1 MNQIPPILTKSLD
14 HLVLPVSSLDTAR
27 SRLTA
32 LGFTVAPDGH
42 HPFGT
47 SNACVFFSDDTYFEP
62 LAIGDRDTY
71 QQEVARGN
79 GFLRRDQLYRADV
92 GENGFSL
99 IAMTSDDAN
108 KERERHLALGYDCG
122 PMVSFRRD
130 VEQPD
135 GSNRQISIN
144 LFITSTE
151 SSPNLAL
158 FSCQWLS
165 EKIIDDVHKTHAN
178 GVVEISSIAILS
190 DIESTEYFS
199 NIAGPFQPGTQSIEL
214 DNANLILM
222 SADELKQAY
231 DISNDANTEANPIG
245 ARAMAID
252 LVVTDIFYTAVV
264 LRISGIESKQIGKR
278 LVVAPADG
286 QGYTIA
292 FIEQDE
298 TNK

>member
-1 MNQIPPILTKSLD
+1 MIQNPPTLPKSLD
-14 HLVLPVSSLDTAR
+14 HLVLPVSSLETAR
-27 SRLTA
+27 ARLTA

-47 SNACVFFSDDTYFEP
+47 SNACVFFNDDTYFEP
-62 LAIGDRDTY
+62 LAINDSETY
-71 QQEVARGN
+71 QQEVERGN
-79 GFLRRDQLYRADV
+79 GFLRRDQLYRKTI

-99 IAMTSDDAN
+99 IALTSNDASS
-108 KERERHLALGYDCG
+108 ERERHIALGYDCG

-135 GSNRQISIN
+135 GSNKQISIN

-151 SSPNLAL
+151 NSPNLAL

-165 EKIIDDVHKTHAN
+165 EKIIDDALKTHAK
-178 GVVEISSIAILS
+178 VVSDISSIAILTDS
-190 DIESTEYFS
+190 ASNEYFS
-199 NIAGPFQPGTQSIEL
+199 NIVGPLQSSTKNIEL
-214 DNANLILM
+214 NNAKLNLM
-222 SADELKQAY
+222 SAVELKQAY
-231 DISNDANTEANPIG
+231 DITPADNVTG
-245 ARAMAID
+245 ACALAVD
-252 LVVTDIFYTAVV
+252 LVVSDIFYTAVV

-298 TNK
+298 PNK

>member
-1 MNQIPPILTKSLD
+1 MNQKTNNFQKSLD
-14 HLVLPVSSLDTAR
+14 HLVLPVSSLETAR
-27 SRLTA
+27 TRLSA

-62 LAIGDRDTY
+62 LAIGDREIY
-71 QQEVARGN
+71 QREIERGN
-79 GFLRRDQLYRADV
+79 GFLRRDQLYRETI
-92 GENGFSL
+92 GENGISL
-99 IAMTSDDAN
+99 IALTSDDAST
-108 KERERHLALGYDCG
+108 ERERHLALGYDCG

-135 GSNRQISIN
+135 GSSRQISIN
-144 LFITSTE
+144 LFVTSTE
-151 SSPNLAL
+151 NSPNLAL

-165 EKIIDDVHKTHAN
+165 EKTFDDAHKTHAN
-178 GVVEISSIAILS
+178 GVVEISSISLLADAAS
-190 DIESTEYFS
+190 NEYFS
-199 NIAGPFQPGTQSIEL
+199 NIAGQILPEDNNIEL
-214 DNANLILM
+214 DNAKLKLM

-231 DISNDANTEANPIG
+231 DINLDDNATG
-245 ARAMAID
+245 ARALAID
-252 LVVTDIFYTAVV
+252 LVVSDIFYTAVV
-264 LRISGIESKQIGKR
+264 LRISGIASKQIGER

-298 TNK
+298 PSK

>member
-1 MNQIPPILTKSLD
+1 MNQNPPIFPKSLD
-14 HLVLPVSSLDTAR
+14 HLVLPVSSLETAR
-27 SRLTA
+27 TRLTA

-47 SNACVFFSDDTYFEP
+47 SNACVFFNDDTYFEP
-62 LAIGDRDTY
+62 LAISDLKVY
-71 QQEVARGN
+71 QHEVERGN
-79 GFLRRDQLYRADV
+79 SFLRRDQLYRKSI

-99 IAMTSDDAN
+99 IALTSNDAN
-108 KERERHLALGYDCG
+108 SERERHLELGYDCG

-135 GSNRQISIN
+135 GSNKQISIN

-151 SSPNLAL
+151 NSPNLAL

-165 EKIIDDVHKTHAN
+165 EKIIDVALKTHAN
-178 GVVEISSIAILS
+178 GVVEISSIAILA
-190 DIESTEYFS
+190 DAAANDYFS
-199 NIAGPFQPGTQSIEL
+199 NIAGPFQPGSQNIEL
-214 DNANLILM
+214 DNTKLNLM
-222 SADELKQAY
+222 SAAELKQAY
-231 DISNDANTEANPIG
+231 DIDIEDNTPCI
-245 ARAMAID
+245 RAMAVD

-264 LRISGIESKQIGKR
+264 LRISGITSKQIGKR

-298 TNK
+298 PNK

>member
-1 MNQIPPILTKSLD
+1 MNQNPPTLQKSLD
-14 HLVLPVSSLDTAR
+14 HLVLPVSSLEIAR
-27 SRLTA
+27 TRLTA

-47 SNACVFFSDDTYFEP
+47 SNACVFFNDDTYFEP
-62 LAIGDRDTY
+62 LAVGDREVY
-71 QQEVARGN
+71 QQEVERGN
-79 GFLRRDQLYRADV
+79 GFLHRDQLYRETI

-99 IAMTSDDAN
+99 IAMTSDDAGT
-108 KERERHLALGYDCG
+108 ERDRHLALGYECG

-151 SSPNLAL
+151 NSPNLAL

-178 GVVEISSIAILS
+178 GVVEISSIAILADAAS
-190 DIESTEYFS
+190 NEYFS
-199 NIAGPFQPGTQSIEL
+199 SIAGPFQPGTQNIEL
-214 DNANLILM
+214 DNAKLKLM
-222 SADELKQAY
+222 SASELKQAY
-231 DISNDANTEANPIG
+231 DIDFDDITFG
-245 ARAMAID
+245 ARALAVD
-252 LVVTDIFYTAVV
+252 LIVTDIFYTAVV
-264 LRISGIESKQIGKR
+264 LRISGIASKQIGKR

-292 FIEQDE
+292 FIEQDKP
-298 TNK
+298 NK